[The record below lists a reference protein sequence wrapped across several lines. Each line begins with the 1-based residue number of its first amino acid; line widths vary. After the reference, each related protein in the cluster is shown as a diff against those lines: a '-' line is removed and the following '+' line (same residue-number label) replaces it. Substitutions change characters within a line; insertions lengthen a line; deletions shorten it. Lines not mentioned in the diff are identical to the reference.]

1 VVQQDQVVVVTAGCL
16 VIVRCQ
22 RRGEWLLG
30 ALRGTCCALTL
41 LTLEGCRVYCV
52 EEKVPTCV
60 LARVEVVGV
69 RGCQSWV
76 LMMLVRVVGQVV
88 GEQQRSVEEV
98 LSVPLAAAVVV
109 DVVVGGVVAEGRL
122 TCDVV
127 TPC

>member
-1 VVQQDQVVVVTAGCL
+1 MVGVSLCFHPYLDWGLLVVVVKAVQL
-16 VIVRCQ
+16 VPHAPWMLV
-22 RRGEWLLG
+22 
-30 ALRGTCCALTL
+30 A
-41 LTLEGCRVYCV
+41 
-52 EEKVPTCV
+52 PCV

-76 LMMLVRVVGQVV
+76 LMKLVRVVGQVV
-88 GEQQRSVEEV
+88 GEQQRSVEDV

-109 DVVVGGVVAEGRL
+109 DVAVGGVVAEGRL